1 MTFFVLL
8 LYVPKIRVIFVLVSL
23 NELKIHHLKKIDQ
36 HIFELLFQHDCVI
49 LSDFGG
55 FVANYVS
62 AKVDENTRRIF
73 PPAKT
78 IIFNKYLT
86 NNDGLLAHKIIA
98 NTSISYEQALIDIS
112 RFVGEIKSA
121 LSISKRFEIDKVGVL
136 FLDPENNICFKPSS
150 TNFLINSFGLPIVKA
165 IPLEREKESISELPV
180 KEGKVKPLEIIH
192 DKDKL
197 QPVKNEDE
205 VIPISAAKSGS
216 RRNYWWVAAA
226 LIPIVFYSAW
236 IPMKTDLLTG
246 GDNFQYSDLNPFSYS
261 KSNRT
266 TNYKRELINSSLIE
280 EKEVPEVLIEETKID
295 TVNEDNLLIEIN
307 EAVNVPLEE
316 TTDIF
321 VADTTFV
328 EKETYRS
335 IEPIDLNKGYFV
347 IGGCFGKKS
356 NAERLVKKFVDKGYE
371 AMIVDQNKGLHRV
384 SFGKY
389 SSRKKAKKAKKEIKN
404 TEGIS
409 AWVLKK

>member
-1 MTFFVLL
+1 
-8 LYVPKIRVIFVLVSL
+8 
-23 NELKIHHLKKIDQ
+23 LKKIDQ

-62 AKVDENTRRIF
+62 AKVDENTRCIF

-78 IIFNKYLT
+78 VIFNKYLT

-98 NTSISYEQALIDIS
+98 NNSISYEQALIDIS
-112 RFVGEIKSA
+112 RFVGEIKAA

-165 IPLEREKESISELPV
+165 IPIEREKETIPELPI
-180 KEGKVKPLEIIH
+180 KEANVKPLEIIH

-197 QPVKNEDE
+197 QPVKKDDE
-205 VIPISAAKSGS
+205 VIPISTS
-216 RRNYWWVAAA
+216 RRNYWWLAAA

-246 GDNFQYSDLNPFSYS
+246 GDNFQYSDLNPFTYS

-266 TNYKRELINSSLIE
+266 TNYKPERINSSLIE

-307 EAVNVPLEE
+307 KEVNVPLEE

-328 EKETYRS
+328 EKETYTS
-335 IEPIDLNKGYFV
+335 IEPIDLEKGYFV

-356 NAERLVKKFVDKGYE
+356 NADRLVENFIDKGYE
-371 AMIVDQNKGLHRV
+371 GAMIIDQNKGLHRV

-389 SSRKKAKKAKKEIKN
+389 SSRKEAKKAKKEIKEN
-404 TEGIS
+404 EGLS

>member
-1 MTFFVLL
+1 M
-8 LYVPKIRVIFVLVSL
+8 
-23 NELKIHHLKKIDQ
+23 KKIDQ

-62 AKVDENTRRIF
+62 AKVDENTRRVF
-73 PPAKT
+73 PPAKRV
-78 IIFNKYLT
+78 IFNKYLT

-98 NTSISYEQALIDIS
+98 NNSITYEQALIDIS

-121 LSISKRFEIDKVGVL
+121 LSTSKRFEIDKVGVL

-165 IPLEREKESISELPV
+165 IPIERKKESISELPI
-180 KEGKVKPLEIIH
+180 KEAKVKPLDIIH

-197 QPVKNEDE
+197 QPIQNEDE
-205 VIPISAAKSGS
+205 VIPISAAANSAS
-216 RRNYWWVAAA
+216 RRSYWWVAAA

-236 IPMKTDLLTG
+236 IPMKTDLLNG
-246 GDNFQYSDLNPFSYS
+246 GDNFQYSDLNPFTYS
-261 KSNRT
+261 KTKRT
-266 TNYKRELINSSLIE
+266 TNYKPERINSSLIE
-280 EKEVPEVLIEETKID
+280 EKEVSEVLIGETKID
-295 TVNEDNLLIEIN
+295 PLNEVDVVIEAN
-307 EAVNVPLEE
+307 EEISVSPEE
-316 TTDIF
+316 TNDVV

-328 EKETYRS
+328 EKETYTS
-335 IEPIDLNKGYFV
+335 IEPIDLEKGYFV

-356 NAERLVKKFVDKGYE
+356 NADRLVENFIDKGYE
-371 AMIVDQNKGLHRV
+371 GAMIIDQNKGLHRV

-389 SSRKKAKKAKKEIKN
+389 SSRKEAKKAKKEIKEN
-404 TEGIS
+404 EGLS

>member
-1 MTFFVLL
+1 M
-8 LYVPKIRVIFVLVSL
+8 
-23 NELKIHHLKKIDQ
+23 KKIDQ

-49 LSDFGG
+49 LTDFGG

-73 PPAKT
+73 PPAKRV
-78 IIFNKYLT
+78 IFNKYLT

-98 NTSISYEQALIDIS
+98 NNSITYEQALIDIS

-121 LSISKRFEIDKVGVL
+121 LSTSKRFEIDKVGVL

-150 TNFLINSFGLPIVKA
+150 TNFLISSFGMSIVKA
-165 IPLEREKESISELPV
+165 IPLEKEEESSAEIPI
-180 KEGKVKPLEIIH
+180 KEAKVKPLEIIH

-197 QPVKNEDE
+197 QPNKNEDE
-205 VIPISAAKSGS
+205 IIPISAS
-216 RRNYWWVAAA
+216 RRKYWWVAAA

-246 GDNFQYSDLNPFSYS
+246 GDNFQYSDLNPFTYS
-261 KSNRT
+261 KTNRT
-266 TNYKRELINSSLIE
+266 TNDKPELINSSLIK
-280 EKEVPEVLIEETKID
+280 EKEVAEVLIEETKVD
-295 TVNEDNLLIEIN
+295 TVNGANLVIETNEEIN
-307 EAVNVPLEE
+307 VSSEE
-316 TTDIF
+316 TADIF
-321 VADTTFV
+321 VADSSFA
-328 EKETYRS
+328 EKETYAS
-335 IEPIDLNKGYFV
+335 IEPIDSEKGYFV

-356 NAERLVKKFVDKGYE
+356 NADRLVENFIDKGYE
-371 AMIVDQNKGLHRV
+371 GAMIIDQNKGLHRV

-389 SSRKKAKKAKKEIKN
+389 SSRKEAKKAKKEIKEI
-404 TEGIS
+404 EGLS

>member
-1 MTFFVLL
+1 M
-8 LYVPKIRVIFVLVSL
+8 
-23 NELKIHHLKKIDQ
+23 KKIDQ

-62 AKVDENTRRIF
+62 AKVDENTRCIF

-78 IIFNKYLT
+78 VIFNKYLT

-98 NTSISYEQALIDIS
+98 NNSISYEQALIDIS
-112 RFVGEIKSA
+112 RFVGEIKAA

-165 IPLEREKESISELPV
+165 IPIEREKETIPELPI
-180 KEGKVKPLEIIH
+180 KEANVKPLEIIH

-197 QPVKNEDE
+197 QPVKKDDE
-205 VIPISAAKSGS
+205 VIPISTS
-216 RRNYWWVAAA
+216 RRNYWWLAAA

-246 GDNFQYSDLNPFSYS
+246 GDNFQYSDLNPFTYS

-266 TNYKRELINSSLIE
+266 TNYKPERINSSLIE

-307 EAVNVPLEE
+307 KEVNVPLEE

-328 EKETYRS
+328 EKETYTS
-335 IEPIDLNKGYFV
+335 IEPIDLEKGYFV

-356 NAERLVKKFVDKGYE
+356 NADRLVENFIDKGYE
-371 AMIVDQNKGLHRV
+371 GAMIIDQNKGLHRV

-389 SSRKKAKKAKKEIKN
+389 SSRKEAKKAKKEIKEN
-404 TEGIS
+404 EGLS

>member
-78 IIFNKYLT
+78 VIFNKYLT

-98 NTSISYEQALIDIS
+98 NNGISYEQSIIDIS
-112 RFVGEIKSA
+112 KFVDEIKSA

-165 IPLEREKESISELPV
+165 IPLEREKESIPESPIKELNV
-180 KEGKVKPLEIIH
+180 RPLEIIH

-205 VIPISAAKSGS
+205 VIPISAS

-246 GDNFQYSDLNPFSYS
+246 GDNFQYSDLNPFTYS
-261 KSNRT
+261 KTKRT
-266 TNYKRELINSSLIE
+266 ANYKRELIISPLIE
-280 EKEVPEVLIEETKID
+280 EKEVPEVLIEETKIVS
-295 TVNEDNLLIEIN
+295 VNEDNLLIETNEEIN
-307 EAVNVPLEE
+307 ISQEE

-321 VADTTFV
+321 AADTTFV
-328 EKETYRS
+328 EKEIYTS
-335 IEPIDLNKGYFV
+335 IEPVSLEKGYFV

-389 SSRKKAKKAKKEIKN
+389 SSRKEAKKAKKEIKN

-409 AWVLKK
+409 VWVLKK

>member
-1 MTFFVLL
+1 
-8 LYVPKIRVIFVLVSL
+8 LYVPKIRVIFVLACL
-23 NELKIHHLKKIDQ
+23 IELKIHHLKKIDQ

-62 AKVDENTRRIF
+62 AKVDENTQYIY
-73 PPAKT
+73 PPAKRV
-78 IIFNKYLT
+78 IFNKYLT

-98 NTSISYEQALIDIS
+98 SNSISYEQALIDIS
-112 RFVGEIKSA
+112 RFVGEIKST

-165 IPLEREKESISELPV
+165 IPLEPEKESISELPI
-180 KEGKVKPLEIIH
+180 KEAKVNPLEIIH
-192 DKDKL
+192 EKDKL
-197 QPVKNEDE
+197 QPIKNEDE
-205 VIPISAAKSGS
+205 IIPISAS

-246 GDNFQYSDLNPFSYS
+246 GDSFQYSDLNPFTYS
-261 KSNRT
+261 KTKRT
-266 TNYKRELINSSLIE
+266 TNYNPHLINSSSIE
-280 EKEVPEVLIEETKID
+280 EKEVPEVLMEETKID
-295 TVNEDNLLIEIN
+295 PVNEDNLLIETSEEIN
-307 EAVNVPLEE
+307 ISPEE
-316 TTDIF
+316 TADIL

-328 EKETYRS
+328 EKETYTS
-335 IEPIDLNKGYFV
+335 IEPIDLKKGYFV

-356 NAERLVKKFVDKGYE
+356 NADRLVENLLDKGYE
-371 AMIVDQNKGLHRV
+371 DATILDQNKGLHRV

-389 SSRKKAKKAKKEIKN
+389 GSRKEAKKAKKEIKEN
-404 TEGIS
+404 EGLS